1 MNINDI
7 FDFQLRYNKKWLEE
21 YQLLKIEYYVDEH
34 GNIIKRNIEELREL
48 LKIEKDNKRKKFIC
62 MFILDKM
69 NVEDYYSIIEQVGND
84 NLKILQ
90 KRVKKLV

>member
-34 GNIIKRNIEELREL
+34 GNIVKRNIEELREL
-48 LKIEKDNKRKKFIC
+48 LKIEKDNKRKEFIC
-62 MFILDKM
+62 MLILDKM

-84 NLKILQ
+84 NLKIPQ
-90 KRVKKLV
+90 KRVKKVV